1 MAFNLTRRKFLQT
14 ASLAAASVPL
24 SKVVSANTGVT
35 KAPLDAKGTAGD
47 KTVVGGICEMCFW
60 RCQLVGKVR
69 DGRLMKLEGNP
80 KSIDNGTA
88 ICARGN
94 AGVQLLYDVDRLKYP
109 MKNVGK
115 RGAPKWKKISWK
127 EALDEC
133 GAKLKKTVDEYGP
146 QGICVFPHGAS
157 AKYPMHYFERTVGT
171 HNVSEASFFQ
181 CRGIRDT
188 AYVATIGKAPGE
200 KVDMPNTKVMFFIG
214 DHLGENI
221 HVSHIKQY
229 IQGLQNGAKLIV
241 SDPRFSASAAKAD
254 IWVQIKPGTDTAY
267 ILAIMNYLVKNNKYD
282 KAFVEDY
289 TEGFEEFAEA
299 IQEWTLEKAAKE
311 CDIPAAQIKE
321 VAEMLA
327 ANAPH
332 VAIHPGRHVSWHG
345 NDFQRQRA
353 LACLTGLLGAY
364 YVKGGWVPPKGPK
377 VKGVSWAKK
386 EHGHEFNLNVQCSC
400 DDEPCSFN
408 EHHKHDLN
416 VNHVQHKIYPFK
428 PPGTPT
434 ELIRDCAISGKPY
447 PIKSCVVWGQNPMQ
461 TIPGQ
466 QKMKD
471 LFKAMDFVMCVD
483 VMPTDVT
490 AWADILL
497 PESSYLE
504 RHDFIKKGTQ
514 WDLSKEHKQ
523 YISARMPLVAPMFE
537 RKDQIYI
544 TNEIAKR
551 MGNESKIP
559 VQTIEEMVDKS
570 LASANL
576 SLAKLKEE
584 DGIHIQP
591 GKDPYGVPEDFTVM
605 LFNEDLEEAGHPG
618 APTYKP
624 VPDNPKGFARLIY
637 GRAPVHTFNRSQ
649 NNVWLH
655 NAMPDN
661 PVWVNDEVA
670 AKLGLIDGDT
680 VGFVNSEGV
689 KSTTTTTVKVTA
701 GIRKDCVYMY
711 HGFGSA
717 NPALSIGHG
726 AGVDD
731 QSLITKLAIDPETGC
746 SGMRNNFVKLIKD
759 GKVLDIPA

>member
-24 SKVVSANTGVT
+24 SKVVSASTGVT
-35 KAPLDAKGTAGD
+35 KTPLDAKGTFGD

-94 AGVQLLYDVDRLKYP
+94 AGVKLLYDVDRLKYP

-115 RGAPKWKKISWK
+115 RGAPKWKRISWK

-133 GAKLKKTVDEYGP
+133 GSKLKSTVDKHGA

-188 AYVATIGKAPGE
+188 AYVASIGKAPGE
-200 KVDMPNTKVMFFIG
+200 KIDMPNTKVLFFIG
-214 DHLGENI
+214 DHLGENV

-229 IQGLQNGAKLIV
+229 VQGLQNGAKLIV
-241 SDPRFSASAAKAD
+241 ADPRFSASAAKAD

-267 ILAIMNYLVKNNKYD
+267 MLAIMNYLVKNNKYD
-282 KAFVEDY
+282 KAFVEDH
-289 TEGFEEFAEA
+289 TEGFEEFAAA
-299 IQEWTLEKAAKE
+299 ISEWSLEKAAKE
-311 CDIPAAQIKE
+311 CDIPAEQIKE

-332 VAIHPGRHVSWHG
+332 VGVHPGRHVSWHG

-353 LACLTGLLGAY
+353 LACLAGILGAY
-364 YVKGGWVPPKGPK
+364 YVKGGWVPAKGPK
-377 VKGVSWAKK
+377 VGGVSWAK
-386 EHGHEFNLNVQCSC
+386 EDHGH
-400 DDEPCSFN
+400 
-408 EHHKHDLN
+408 KYDLN
-416 VNHVQHKIYPFK
+416 YDHHEDEKVNPFNT
-428 PPGTPT
+428 PGAPT

-471 LFKAMDFVMCVD
+471 LFNAMDFVMCVD

-490 AWADILL
+490 MWADILL

-504 RHDFIKKGTQ
+504 RFDYIKKGTQ
-514 WDLSKEHKQ
+514 WDLSKEHQQ
-523 YISARMPLVAPMFE
+523 YISARMPLVPAMFE

-551 MGNESKIP
+551 MGHESKIP
-559 VQTIEEMVDKS
+559 VKTIEEMVDKYDFDGVFIDFMRGPPFFAPDGNEWDMRAYLTDFLVAARARLDS
-570 LASANL
+570 HESASGRELILMVRVDETMEGCQLDGFDVNTWIQNGSIDIL
-576 SLAKLKEE
+576 SMASGAV
-584 DGIHIQP
+584 DIN
-591 GKDPYGVPEDFTVM
+591 VADFTQ
-605 LFNEDLEEAGHPG
+605 
-618 APTYKP
+618 Y
-624 VPDNPKGFARLIY
+624 
-637 GRAPVHTFNRSQ
+637 
-649 NNVWLH
+649 
-655 NAMPDN
+655 
-661 PVWVNDEVA
+661 
-670 AKLGLIDGDT
+670 
-680 VGFVNSEGV
+680 
-689 KSTTTTTVKVTA
+689 TA
-701 GIRKDCVYMY
+701 GSGVLVYPCLY
-711 HGFGSA
+711 G
-717 NPALSIGHG
+717 
-726 AGVDD
+726 
-731 QSLITKLAIDPETGC
+731 
-746 SGMRNNFVKLIKD
+746 
-759 GKVLDIPA
+759 

>member
-24 SKVVSANTGVT
+24 SKVVSANTGVS
-35 KAPLDAKGTAGD
+35 KSALDAKGTAGD

-94 AGVQLLYDVDRLKYP
+94 AGVKLLYDVDRLKYP

-115 RGAPKWKKISWK
+115 RGEPKWKRISWK

-133 GAKLKKTVDEYGP
+133 GSKLKSTVDSYGAH
-146 QGICVFPHGAS
+146 GICVFPHGAS
-157 AKYPMHYFERTVGT
+157 AKYPMHYFERAVGT
-171 HNVSEASFFQ
+171 HNVSEASFYQ

-200 KVDMPNTKVMFFIG
+200 KVDMPNTKVLFFIG
-214 DHLGENI
+214 DHLGENV

-229 IQGLQNGAKLIV
+229 VQGLQNGAKLIV
-241 SDPRFSASAAKAD
+241 ADPRFSASAAKAD

-267 ILAIMNYLVKNNKYD
+267 MLAIMNYLVQNKKYD
-282 KAFVEDY
+282 ADFVEDY
-289 TEGFEEFAEA
+289 TTGFEEFSEA
-299 IQEWTLEKAAKE
+299 IKGWSLEKAAKE
-311 CDIPAAQIKE
+311 CDIPAEQIKE

-327 ANAPH
+327 ANAPN

-345 NDFQRQRA
+345 NDFQRERA

-364 YVKGGWVPPKGPK
+364 YVKGGWVPAKGPK
-377 VKGVSWAKK
+377 VKGVSWAK
-386 EHGHEFNLNVQCSC
+386 EDHGHEFNLNFNHEE
-400 DDEPCSFN
+400 DEKVYTN
-408 EHHKHDLN
+408 N
-416 VNHVQHKIYPFK
+416 

-434 ELIRDCAISGKPY
+434 DLIRDCAISGKPY

-461 TIPGQ
+461 TIPNQ

-471 LFKAMDFVMCVD
+471 LFNAMDFVMCVD

-497 PESSYLE
+497 PEKSYLE
-504 RHDFIKKGTQ
+504 RHDYIKKGTQ
-514 WDLSKEHKQ
+514 WDLSKEHQQ
-523 YISARMPLVAPMFE
+523 YISARMPLVGPMFE

-544 TNEIAKR
+544 TNELAKR
-551 MGNESKIP
+551 MGHTDKIP
-559 VQTIEEMVDKS
+559 VNTIEEMVDKS

-576 SLAKLKEE
+576 SLEKLIAE

-591 GKDPYGVPEDFTVM
+591 GKDPYGIPEDFEVA
-605 LFNEDLEEAGHPG
+605 LFNEDLDDAGHPG
-618 APTYKP
+618 APTYIP
-624 VPDNPKGFARLIY
+624 VPDVPAGYARLLY

-661 PVWVNDEVA
+661 PVWLNNEVA
-670 AKLGLIDGDT
+670 AKVGLVDGDT

-689 KSTTTTTVKVTA
+689 ESATTTTVKVTP

-717 NPALSIGHG
+717 NPLMTIGVG

-731 QSLITKLAIDPETGC
+731 QALITKLAIDPETGC
-746 SGMRNNFVKLIKD
+746 HGMRNNFVKLIKN
-759 GKVLDIPA
+759 GKVLDLSA